1 MGKKKL
7 PLNQISSIVISL
19 LFANGDSLTSSSLA
33 KLVKVSKQEI
43 KEALEEAKKILK
55 FSGLKIINSA
65 ENYQLVTASAN
76 SSFVKKLVKNK
87 EEEKIGG
94 AGLEVLAIVAYRKPA
109 TEEEIEMIRGVRSSR
124 AIRNLM
130 IKGLIIS
137 KEEKGVIK
145 YYPALRFLRSL
156 GIEKIEELP
165 AYQELANDKKLES
178 FLN

>member
-1 MGKKKL
+1 L

-87 EEEKIGG
+87 EEEK
-94 AGLEVLAIVAYRKPA
+94 
-109 TEEEIEMIRGVRSSR
+109 
-124 AIRNLM
+124 
-130 IKGLIIS
+130 
-137 KEEKGVIK
+137 
-145 YYPALRFLRSL
+145 
-156 GIEKIEELP
+156 
-165 AYQELANDKKLES
+165 
-178 FLN
+178 